1 LVIIVLTEST
11 KPDSFA
17 IIYFAFWSLVFTLLQ
32 IALKFFTQGENLF
45 SFQVIQ
51 QLFEWLSL
59 SPTLRSHIYIFA
71 ITFVGIN
78 VTFYLIAF
86 FIYRRLTLFYPRFL
100 KASGIVLFHLWVFL
114 VINFIN
120 YHTLPDSITSWVFE
134 PIYASPISYV
144 TFSLLT
150 AALLIISIF
159 SILDLIITQL
169 KKQQSRNI
177 AIVTSSSIFIILSAT
192 YFISDGHSNSR
203 FLHDKPNII
212 LIGIDS
218 LRPDIIDQNLTPT
231 LNDFASNALYFSNAY
246 TTLGRTFPAWMSIL
260 TGKYPVHHSARF
272 NLTHINNDILLNSLA
287 YDLKKDGYTT
297 FYASDE
303 KRFSNID
310 HSFGFDYL
318 GGPESGLDDF
328 IISSVSDFPLIN
340 FIRESPLGHFL
351 LPHSYDNRAIDTIY
365 NPDHFDNTLNIQLK
379 ELPDRPAFIS
389 VHFCLPHWPYNWS
402 GSRDY
407 KMIEP
412 SIHQKGIPQNY
423 LKAVNRAD
431 DQVKDFLNQLKE
443 NDLLKNAI
451 VFIFSDHGEGF
462 AKGEKIINYSTK
474 GDEIISG
481 NQLGH
486 GGSVDNPD
494 DSKILLMLRRYGED
508 KTTPSLL
515 SQPASLI
522 DIRPT
527 ILDLLSLKTKDKIDG
542 VSLIR
547 LNKKESLKRPIY
559 FETGI
564 RIHIESLGKI
574 DKAKILN
581 SNIHSYDLSSNDSKL
596 TLKESMLPGLMRQKE
611 RAVLYGTDYL
621 IQKYKSYNNGKTIN
635 YFFLTNSKYSDSTYL
650 KRSLCNHFSK
660 DIDFYENACNQ

>member
-1 LVIIVLTEST
+1 MTEST
-11 KPDSFA
+11 KPDSSGK
-17 IIYFAFWSLVFTLLQ
+17 IHFAFWSLLFSLLQ
-32 IALKFFTQGENLF
+32 IALKFSNQGENLF
-45 SFQVIQ
+45 SIQVIQ
-51 QLFEWLSL
+51 QLFEWLSP
-59 SPTLRSHIYIFA
+59 SPALRSHIYIYA
-71 ITFVGIN
+71 ITFVSIYT
-78 VTFYLIAF
+78 TFYLLAF
-86 FIYRRLTLFYPRFL
+86 FIYRRFTLFYPGFL
-100 KASGIVLFHLWVFL
+100 KAPGIILFHLWVFL

-120 YHTLPDSITSWVFE
+120 YYIFPDSIISWVFE
-134 PIYASPISYV
+134 PIYANPTSYV

-169 KKQQSRNI
+169 KKRQSRNI
-177 AIVTSSSIFIILSAT
+177 AIVTSSSIFIILSSI
-192 YFISDGHSNSR
+192 YFINNSHSNSR
-203 FLHDKPNII
+203 LLHDKPNII

-231 LNDFASNALYFSNAY
+231 LNNFSSNALYFANAY

-287 YDLKKDGYTT
+287 YDLKKNGYTT

-318 GGPESGLDDF
+318 GGPESGLNDF
-328 IISSVSDFPLIN
+328 IISSVSDIPLIN
-340 FIRESPLGHFL
+340 FIRETPLGHYL

-365 NPDHFDNTLNIQLK
+365 NPENFDKTLNNQLK
-379 ELPDRPAFIS
+379 ELPDTPAFIS

-412 SIHQKGIPQNY
+412 STHQKGMPQNY

-431 DQVKDFLNQLKE
+431 DQFKVFLNQLAE
-443 NDLLKNAI
+443 NDFLKNAI

-462 AKGEKIINYSTK
+462 AKGERIINYSSE
-474 GDEIISG
+474 GDEFISG
-481 NQLGH
+481 NQIGH
-486 GGSVDNPD
+486 GGSLDNPD
-494 DSKILLMLRRYGED
+494 DSRILLMLRRYGEN
-508 KTTPSLL
+508 KTIPSLL
-515 SQPASLI
+515 TQPASLI

-527 ILDLLSLKTKDKIDG
+527 ILDLLSIKTEDEIDG
-542 VSLIR
+542 VSLIK
-547 LNKKESLKRPIY
+547 LNKKERLKRPLY

-564 RIHIESLGKI
+564 RIPIPSSGKI
-574 DKAKILN
+574 DKVKILN
-581 SNIHSYDLSSNDSKL
+581 SNLHSYDISPNDSKL
-596 TLKESMLPGLMRQKE
+596 ILKESILPGLIRHKE

-621 IQKYKSYNNGKTIN
+621 IQKYKSNDNGKTID
-635 YFFLTNSKYSDSTYL
+635 YFFLTNHKYADSTDL
-650 KRSLCNHFSK
+650 KKSLCNHFSR
-660 DIDFYENACNQ
+660 DIDFYGNACNQ